1 MKLDYIKL
9 TDGKC
14 GAMHGGNQSD
24 FGRKIKRSGCGM
36 IAACDLLLYLQNKK
50 NISDREYKLFVEN
63 EAKNFFYR
71 FHLNFIGITA
81 SRIVRYLRRKGYGF
95 RFVSRYR
102 LKDERFEQ
110 LISESL
116 KKGIPVIVR
125 IGLNRKGLAY
135 RAVNPK
141 NGRVSQGTMFW
152 HYITVTGLENGVL
165 TYSSWGSIGEMQIE
179 ELQKNLGFTGGIICS
194 E

>member
-1 MKLDYIKL
+1 MKLDYIKV
-9 TDGKC
+9 TDKC

-24 FGRKIKRSGCGM
+24 FGGNIKRSGCGM

-50 NISDREYKLFVEN
+50 NISDSDYRLFIEN
-63 EAKNFFYR
+63 EARNFFYR
-71 FHLNFIGITA
+71 FHFNIIGITA
-81 SRIVRYLRRKGYGF
+81 TRIIRYFRRKGYSF
-95 RFVSRYR
+95 RFVSRSK
-102 LKDERFEQ
+102 LKGERFEQ

-116 KKGIPVIVR
+116 EKGVPVIVR
-125 IGLNRKGLAY
+125 VGLNRNRLAY
-135 RAVNPK
+135 KAVNPK
-141 NGRVSQGTMFW
+141 SGRVFQGTMSW

-179 ELQKNLGFTGGIICS
+179 ELHKNLGFTGGIICS